1 MILGEGEYPTKCLF
15 SRTENMEVV
24 RLLGQ
29 LVLFFNLVQ
38 FGEIERA
45 KPQFFYWQKTFGH
58 DDKNTQK
65 CCFHPVRSITSYG
78 SLLA

>member
-1 MILGEGEYPTKCLF
+1 
-15 SRTENMEVV
+15 MEVV

-45 KPQFFYWQKTFGH
+45 KPQFFYW
-58 DDKNTQK
+58 
-65 CCFHPVRSITSYG
+65 
-78 SLLA
+78 LLDYRDGGEI